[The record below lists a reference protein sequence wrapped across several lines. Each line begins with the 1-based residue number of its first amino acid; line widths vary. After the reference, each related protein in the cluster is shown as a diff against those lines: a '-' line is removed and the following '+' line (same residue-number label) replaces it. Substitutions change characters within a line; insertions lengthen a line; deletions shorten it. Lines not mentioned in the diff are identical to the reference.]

1 MKTQTIAQQPT
12 WKLENGSMPNAG
24 VIHISDI
31 NSTLQMLETYLKIDL
46 INNTIGSV
54 GKRIYSGDID
64 IALENTDHNFI
75 DDMIAKLKT
84 IPEVINIKKTSVIMT
99 TIKIP
104 NWNSKKYIGVNGT
117 GFVQVDF
124 MFGHDVDLL
133 KLFYHSPL
141 ESESKY
147 KGVYRNILLGAIAHF
162 YNRKFSEELIIKD
175 IPKYEERYFWS
186 AQLGLYRGRSY
197 AILSSDKNNVLKK
210 KINSSMQN
218 YPDCGNTAIKVAKEL
233 KLSSPDSLYSFETLY
248 NDINTRYNS
257 ELLFLIYDEFINNR
271 YVKEMGIPVELQ
283 DFIRTKHHGFVIR

>member
-12 WKLENGSMPNAG
+12 WKLESGSMPKAG

-31 NSTLQMLETYLKIDL
+31 NSTLYMLETYLKIDL
-46 INNTIGSV
+46 TSNKIGSA
-54 GKRIYSGDID
+54 GKRTYSGDID
-64 IALENTDHNFI
+64 IALHYTNSDFI
-75 DDMIAKLKT
+75 NDFIAKLKT
-84 IPEVINIKKTSVIMT
+84 IPEVIDIKKTSVIMT
-99 TIKIP
+99 TVKIP
-104 NWNSKKYIGVNGT
+104 NWDSKKYIGVNGT

-124 MFGHDVDLL
+124 MFGHDIELL

-141 ESESKY
+141 ETVSKY

-162 YNRKFSEELIIKD
+162 YNRKFSEECIID
-175 IPKYEERYFWS
+175 NVPKYEERYFWS

-197 AILSSDKNNVLKK
+197 AILSSDKTQVLKK

-218 YPDCGNTAIKVAKEL
+218 YPDCCNTARKIAKEL

-248 NDINTRYNS
+248 NDINTRYDS
-257 ELLFLIYDEFINNR
+257 ELLSLIYDEFINNR

-283 DFIRTKHHGFVIR
+283 IL

>member
-1 MKTQTIAQQPT
+1 MTTPTIAQQPK
-12 WKLENGSMPNAG
+12 WKLETGTMPRAG

-31 NSTLQMLETYLKIDL
+31 NSTLQMLEAYLKLDL
-46 INNTIGSV
+46 INNTIGSA

-64 IALENTDHNFI
+64 IALENTNSNFI
-75 DDMIAKLKT
+75 EDMIAKIKT
-84 IPEVINIKKTSVIMT
+84 IPEVIDVKKTSVIMT
-99 TIKIP
+99 TVKIP
-104 NWNSKKYIGVNGT
+104 NWNSKKYVGVNGT

-162 YNRKFSEELIIKD
+162 YNRTFSKELIIED

-186 AQLGLYRGRSY
+186 ADLGLYRGRSY
-197 AILSSDKNNVLKK
+197 KILSSDKTHVLKK

-218 YPDCGNTAIKVAKEL
+218 YPDCCNTAEKISKEL
-233 KLSSPDSLYSFETLY
+233 NLSDSSSLYSFETLY
-248 NDINTRYNS
+248 NDINTRYDS
-257 ELLFLIYDEFINNR
+257 ELLSLIYDEFINNR

-283 DFIRTKHHGFVIR
+283 DFIRTKHYGFVIR